1 MHRGSYPSPAN
12 AHELISIM
20 KYIQEVLAIISYT
33 QEVLAIINAV
43 CTESDWRQA
52 EIWGVCAKDA
62 KKGIRLHP
70 YVWHTAHKT
79 SRANQSTLHSTK
91 CLDVGRCKYEQQE
104 VSLECVTVLLTP
116 TCLGLTAALPLA
128 AVSSGLISPFTAS
141 YFNSFGSIHQL
152 EMDFTTCL
160 DSQ

>member
-1 MHRGSYPSPAN
+1 
-12 AHELISIM
+12 M
-20 KYIQEVLAIISYT
+20 KYIQEVPAIISYT
-33 QEVLAIINAV
+33 QEVPAIINAV

-52 EIWGVCAKDA
+52 EIWDACAKQLKRVSDCIHPSGTQPT
-62 KKGIRLHP
+62 KHLELIR
-70 YVWHTAHKT
+70 AHF
-79 SRANQSTLHSTK
+79 TLHSTK

>member
-1 MHRGSYPSPAN
+1 
-12 AHELISIM
+12 M
-20 KYIQEVLAIISYT
+20 KYIQEVPAIISYT

-52 EIWGVCAKDA
+52 EIWGACAKDA

-70 YVWHTAHKT
+70 YVWHTATKHLELI
-79 SRANQSTLHSTK
+79 RAHFTLHSTK

-116 TCLGLTAALPLA
+116 T
-128 AVSSGLISPFTAS
+128 VWV
-141 YFNSFGSIHQL
+141 
-152 EMDFTTCL
+152 
-160 DSQ
+160 